1 MEIGTYRDED
11 NIKRI
16 NADCPD
22 LGKYKIEVS
31 KVIDRNRAM
40 DMCRNLNTMPSNTD
54 DFMFSVF
61 KASEDIPY
69 GKNPKIP
76 GFIVKR
82 KVIIGDKVQFLDK
95 LNVVKTKKAN
105 YHVVPQK
112 KE

>member
-11 NIKRI
+11 NIERV
-16 NADCPD
+16 NADYPD

-31 KVIDRNRAM
+31 KIIDMDRAN

-61 KASEDIPY
+61 KAD
-69 GKNPKIP
+69 KFALFCNKKVP

-82 KVIIGDKVQFLDK
+82 KLIVGDKVQFLDK
-95 LNVVKTKKAN
+95 LNVVKTL
-105 YHVVPQK
+105 K